1 MHCCQHAVP
10 IVVTVLSML
19 CLIIQCE
26 LRCELLMFLPNVTPS
41 PSLVGPLLS
50 TDVECI
56 TENSATPTLPTL
68 SDTGP

>member
-1 MHCCQHAVP
+1 
-10 IVVTVLSML
+10 
-19 CLIIQCE
+19 
-26 LRCELLMFLPNVTPS
+26 MFLPNVTPP

-56 TENSATPTLPTL
+56 TENSVTPTLPTL